1 MEKEKKPS
9 SPLRKAQWV
18 ALILGVLLLAGAGT
32 FIKLRGP
39 AGTTTALG
47 GSIEAKALPEMP
59 AEAERWL
66 NGAPVSV
73 AASRGQVIFV
83 EGWHPA

>member
-1 MEKEKKPS
+1 MEKETKPS
-9 SPLRKAQWV
+9 SLLRKAQWV
-18 ALILGVLLLAGAGT
+18 ALILGVLLLAAGGI

-39 AGTTTALG
+39 SGTTTALG
-47 GSIEAKALPEMP
+47 GSIEAKELPELP
-59 AEAERWL
+59 AEADRWL